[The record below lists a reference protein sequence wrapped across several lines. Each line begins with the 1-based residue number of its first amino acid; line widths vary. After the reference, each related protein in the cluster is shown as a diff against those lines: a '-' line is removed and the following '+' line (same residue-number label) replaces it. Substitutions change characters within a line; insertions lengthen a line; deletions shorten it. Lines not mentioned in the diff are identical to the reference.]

1 MRRIA
6 ALSCTAAAGLL
17 GLVVGAPP
25 AGAVSTSARTITLA
39 GSDTI
44 FGVSGALAA
53 QWNTGGSA
61 QAAFNPHKSKACNTA
76 PTSTLD
82 TLPLATC
89 NTGTVGA
96 DSIPTDAGTPVDAPA
111 FTYGAGAP
119 QVPYINGSTAGKAA
133 ICGGNASVNAVQ
145 GPTGSNVIDIARS
158 SSSAAT
164 TCPANFNAFAVD
176 GVSFV
181 IGKTTSGGFGPPTYN
196 LTDSQL
202 TQIFQCVAGPGVPAV
217 TDWGSVGGTA
227 GHPIVRYVTNPAS
240 GTLAFFQSKYLGG
253 ASETANCVNDPNLRM
268 PPPNLFIEENDMSV
282 PTANGDRNDVIQFF
296 SCAQFTAQKNKTLT
310 DTRAGYKLIK
320 VDGSTCRTL
329 SGPTKFFSLRWVFY
343 VIPTST
349 TQESAISQNEANN
362 FGGFNTATGKPGYA
376 CSATSTLSGA
386 GATILKYGFFLVPT
400 ADQNSGTCDLN
411 PATSGP

>member
-17 GLVVGAPP
+17 GLIVVAPP
-25 AGAVSTSARTITLA
+25 AGAVSPNSRTITLA

-44 FGVSGALAA
+44 FGVTGALVA
-53 QWNTGGSA
+53 QWNQGGA
-61 QAAFNPHKSKACNTA
+61 QQAAFNPDKSKACNTA
-76 PTSTLD
+76 PTSVLD
-82 TLPLATC
+82 SLPLATC
-89 NTGTVGA
+89 NTGTANA
-96 DSIPTDAGTPVDAPA
+96 DSIPADKGTPVDAPA

-181 IGKTTSGGFGPPTYN
+181 IGKTTSGGHGPPTYN
-196 LTDSQL
+196 LTDSDV
-202 TQIFQCVAGPGVPAV
+202 TQIFQCQAATGAPTI
-217 TDWGSVGGTA
+217 TDWGNVPAPDTGTA
-227 GHPIVRYVTNPAS
+227 GQPIVRYVTNPAS

-253 ASETANCVNDPNLRM
+253 ASETANCTNDPNLRT
-268 PPPNLFIEENDMSV
+268 PPPNGFIEENDMTV
-282 PTANGDRNDVIQFF
+282 PTANNDKNNVIQFF

-320 VDGSTCRTL
+320 VDGSTCKTL

-349 TQESAISQNEANN
+349 TQESAISQQEANN
-362 FGGFNTATGKPGYA
+362 FGGFNTATGKAGFA
-376 CSATSTLSGA
+376 CSAASLP
-386 GATILKYGFFLVPT
+386 TITKYGFFGVPA

-411 PATSGP
+411 PPTSGP

>member
-17 GLVVGAPP
+17 GLVVAAPP
-25 AGAVSTSARTITLA
+25 AGAVSTSARTIALA

-44 FGVSGALAA
+44 FGVTGALAA
-53 QWNTGGSA
+53 QWNQGGA
-61 QAAFNPHKSKACNTA
+61 QQAAFNPHKSKACNTA

-96 DSIPTDAGTPVDAPA
+96 DNIPTDAGTPVDAPA
-111 FTYGAGAP
+111 FTYGAGSP

-145 GPTGSNVIDIARS
+145 PPTGANVIDIARS

-164 TCPANFNAFAVD
+164 SCPANFNAFAVD

-181 IGKTTSGGFGPPTYN
+181 IGKPTAGGHGPATNN
-196 LTDSQL
+196 LTDSDV
-202 TQIFQCVAGPGVPAV
+202 TQIFQCQAATGVPTI
-217 TDWGSVGGTA
+217 TDWSNVPAPDTGTA
-227 GHPIVRYVTNPAS
+227 GAIVRYVTNPAS

-282 PTANGDRNDVIQFF
+282 PTANGDRNNVIQFF
-296 SCAQFTAQKNKTLT
+296 SCAQFTAQKNGTLH
-310 DTRAGYKLIK
+310 DTRKGYKLIK
-320 VDGSTCRTL
+320 IDGSKCNTL
-329 SGPTKFFSLRWVFY
+329 SGAGKFFSLRWVFY

-349 TQESAISQNEANN
+349 SQESTISQNEANN
-362 FGGFNTATGKPGYA
+362 FGGFNTATGKAGFA
-376 CSATSTLSGA
+376 CSAAALP
-386 GATILKYGFFLVPT
+386 TITKYGFFGVPA

-411 PATSGP
+411 PPTSGP